1 MRLSGLG
8 GVKRN
13 MLLDYQNTTFE
24 VRDAKPDIAVLP
36 IGSTERCGDHLPIC
50 TTTFILDVLARR
62 VAERLKGTVYLLPTL
77 PFGCSGLHHG
87 QPGTIAL
94 EWSTLMQI
102 VYDLVESL
110 IAQDIN
116 RVAVIVGLGG
126 ANESTVRPRENYIV
140 KTAVR
145 QLNYDFPELDA
156 VWVQPFTVSGIE
168 LKEILESADQ
178 DVHSGELTTS
188 LMLYLDPDSV
198 KGKGTDHLPEVG
210 KEYLDFV
217 AFEKLCPGG
226 VWGRPSLA
234 SAEKGKRALDVA
246 VKRTVEYIEESFAH
260 LATLKR
266 RVYY

>member
-1 MRLSGLG
+1 VLG
-8 GVKRN
+8 EVKDD

-36 IGSTERCGDHLPIC
+36 IGSTERCGDHLPVG
-50 TTTFILDVLARR
+50 TTTFILDVVARR
-62 VAERLKGTVYLLPTL
+62 VAERLKGAVYLLPTL
-77 PFGCSGLHHG
+77 PLGCSGLHRG

-94 EWSTLMQI
+94 EWSTLMQ
-102 VYDLVESL
+102 VVCDLIESL

-126 ANESTVRPRENYIV
+126 ASESTVLPRENYIV

-145 QLNYDFPELDA
+145 QLNYDYPQLDA
-156 VWVQPFTVSGIE
+156 IWVQPFTVAGKD
-168 LKEILESADQ
+168 LMEILDSADVE
-178 DVHSGELTTS
+178 VHAGELATS
-188 LMLYLDPDSV
+188 LMLHLDPDSV
-198 KGKGTDHLPEVG
+198 KGKGADHLPEAG

-234 SAEKGKRALDVA
+234 SAEKGKRALEVA
-246 VKRTVEYIEESFAH
+246 VNRTVEYIEESFAH
-260 LATLKR
+260 LATMKR